1 MAKKKPEKKTPK
13 KRGTVNFRCDNPGRA
28 FNLKTLRNMLEDH
41 SSGFATFFFPVLK
54 DAMMNSNEDAIK
66 CVDSYLAPEPDEL
79 KELGIPAAQI
89 EGYRRCTDSSL
100 LVAVIAQQNA

>member
-1 MAKKKPEKKTPK
+1 MAKKKPEKKRRK
-13 KRGTVNFRCDNPGRA
+13 NKAKANFTCDNPGRA
-28 FNLKTLRNMLEDH
+28 FDLRTLRNMLEDH

-54 DAMMNSNEDAIK
+54 EAMNNNEDAIR
-66 CVDSYLAPEPDEL
+66 CIDSYLAPGTEEL
-79 KELGIPAAQI
+79 KQLGIPPSQI